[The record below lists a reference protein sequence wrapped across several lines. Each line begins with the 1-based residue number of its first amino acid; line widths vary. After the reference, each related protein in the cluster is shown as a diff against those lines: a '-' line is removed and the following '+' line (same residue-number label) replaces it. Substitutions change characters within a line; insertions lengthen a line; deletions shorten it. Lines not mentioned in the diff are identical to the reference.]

1 MKRLAPA
8 AALALL
14 LIVAPLLAAVP
25 AGAQQAEVGVELIG
39 FDETARIL
47 ETAAGYTELGQIP
60 WFGSDGSA
68 LSAAVINNPV
78 ASEFADKTNWSNTIA
93 FFVNDKAVRVYCY
106 LKQKLGSTPDPYS
119 LIAYDALYVLA
130 LAIAKA
136 GPDNVTGVAQA
147 IPEVVKNYEGV
158 SGQIVLDEYGDRVA
172 TDYGVFQVVKEGD
185 KYTWRLKKIWHF
197 QNEKFEDVK
206 QDPYANCPQVE
217 EPQVPEQPPEGYTV
231 VTIGALLPIT
241 GDLASFGPANKESIL
256 LAAKDVNKYF
266 MDNGIKLW
274 IKVEVVDTGTD
285 PATAK
290 DRFLALY
297 NKGIR
302 FFVGPMSSGELGEV
316 INAIQQGYT
325 AVVISQSSTAP
336 SLKLKDTVYRFPPP
350 DELQGKVLAQLISQS
365 GVKKLIIVYRNDDWG
380 AGLAG
385 FVEQYFKQMGGE
397 VIAKIPYDPKNPN
410 PTSVVEQI
418 YNAYQQAAGAAGGAT
433 TTTGGGAETT
443 TTTEAG
449 GGNAGLIAGIIVVII
464 IIVAAAL
471 LLRKK

>member
-1 MKRLAPA
+1 MKRLVPA
-8 AALALL
+8 IVLALL
-14 LIVAPLLAAVP
+14 MIAAPLMVAVP
-25 AGAQQAEVGVELIG
+25 SQAQQAEVGVELIG
-39 FDETARIL
+39 FDETAKIL
-47 ETAAGYTELGQIP
+47 ETAAGYEELGQIP

-78 ASEFADKTNWSNTIA
+78 ASEFADKTDWANTIA

-106 LKQKLGSTPDPYS
+106 LKQKLGYGPDPYS
-119 LIAYDALYVLA
+119 LIAYDSLYVLA
-130 LAIAKA
+130 LAIAQA
-136 GPDNVTGVAQA
+136 GPDDVNAVAQA
-147 IPEVVKNYEGV
+147 IPQVVQNYEGV

-172 TDYGVFQVVKEGD
+172 TDYGVFEVVKEGNE
-185 KYTWRLKKIWHF
+185 YTWRLVKIWHF
-197 QNEKFEDVK
+197 QNEQFEDVA

-217 EPQVPEQPPEGYTV
+217 EPQVPEQPPEGFQV
-231 VTIGALLPIT
+231 VKIGALLPIT
-241 GDLASFGPANKESIL
+241 GDLASFGPANKEAIL

-266 MDNGIKLW
+266 MDNNIKIW
-274 IKVEVVDTGTD
+274 IEVVVVDTATD

-297 NKGIR
+297 NQGIR

-350 DELQGKVLAQLISQS
+350 DELQGKVLAQLIKQS
-365 GVKKLIIVYRNDDWG
+365 GVNKLIIVYRNDDWG

-418 YNAYQQAAGAAGGAT
+418 YNYYQEAVGAGQAEEGGANT
-433 TTTGGGAETT
+433 
-443 TTTEAG
+443 
-449 GGNAGLIAGIIVVII
+449 GLIAGIVII
-464 IIVAAAL
+464 IIILAAIL
-471 LLRKK
+471 YLRKK